1 METNSN
7 IFLWIVLLL
16 ISGSVIILCKP
27 LRLMIKF
34 FFQRAFSIYADIRK
48 LQDKAQISY
57 TLSTLKNL
65 LPSTNYTCR
74 VDTRRRKTVDK

>member
-1 METNSN
+1 MDSQ
-7 IFLWIVLLL
+7 V
-16 ISGSVIILCKP
+16 GSVIILCKP

-48 LQDKAQISY
+48 LQDKSQISY

-65 LPSTNYTCR
+65 HNVGNKHLN
-74 VDTRRRKTVDK
+74 

>member
-1 METNSN
+1 MDSP
-7 IFLWIVLLL
+7 V
-16 ISGSVIILCKP
+16 GSVIILCKP

-34 FFQRAFSIYADIRK
+34 FFKRAFSIYADIRK

-65 LPSTNYTCR
+65 LPSTNYTSYCYFQQR
-74 VDTRRRKTVDK
+74 VNGKIYY